1 MKLDCIA
8 LDLDE
13 TLLDSRSH
21 LSPVNSA
28 ALESAISQ
36 GIQIVL
42 ASGRALHSFPQELLH
57 FPGIR
62 YAITGN
68 GTSIVDLRTGE
79 LLCRYLLSPQAV
91 LTVLEATKPF
101 PLTYEAFIDGHAYTA
116 QDYMDTP
123 ERFGADEQ
131 SILYVR
137 RTRQGVP
144 DIRSFI
150 FEHRHELDAID
161 LITHDSDI
169 KHCAW
174 EAVVRSGA
182 EVYITSS
189 VPRMVEISNQNCGKA
204 PALRWLLHH
213 LHLSPEHTAAFG
225 NADNDAEMLAAVHYG
240 IAVENATPACKM
252 AARYITKHHNAD
264 GVAWAMAEYLHLEV
278 NGL

>member
-21 LSPVNSA
+21 LSPANHA
-28 ALESAISQ
+28 ALERAISQ

-42 ASGRALHSFPQELLH
+42 ASGRALHTFPQELLH

-68 GTSIVDLRTGE
+68 GTSIVDLRTGAH
-79 LLCRYLLSPQAV
+79 LLRYLLSPEAV
-91 LTVLEATKPF
+91 QTILEVTKPF
-101 PLTYEAFIDGHAYTA
+101 PITFEAFIDGHAYTDQA
-116 QDYMDTP
+116 YVDTP

-169 KHCAW
+169 KRCAW
-174 EAVVRSGA
+174 ETVANSGA

-189 VPRMVEISNQNCGKA
+189 VPRMVEISNKNCGKA

-213 LHLSPEHTAAFG
+213 LQLSPEHTAAFG
-225 NADNDAEMLAAVHYG
+225 NADNDAEMLAAVGYG
-240 IAVENATPACKM
+240 IAVENATPACK
-252 AARYITKHHNAD
+252 AVARYITKHHDAD
-264 GVAWAMAEYLHLEV
+264 GVAWAMANNLHLGV
-278 NGL
+278 DVP